1 MNANNT
7 FFLARDRTSG
17 LLREADRE
25 RLARQAT
32 NTGQGSSNSDR
43 MGRSR
48 WILNLLRE
56 PAGSR

>member
-1 MNANNT
+1 MNTSNT
-7 FFLARDRTSG
+7 LFLAHDRTSG

-25 RLARQAT
+25 RLARQVT
-32 NTGQGSSNSDR
+32 NTGRGAPKSQR
-43 MGRSR
+43 AGRSR